1 MKTLSA
7 ANDINIQNTRTS
19 PDILVKFTGL
29 TQTDGQAAQY
39 TMGDVDGYIPGLV
52 SVSAVK
58 ISVDPYGG
66 LGHFGGVSMQFNV
79 NAIKN
84 ILQNDDLTNEPV
96 AVVAKYGTDADI
108 PLWVG
113 VIDGWDFDGN
123 VVNISAI
130 HDLNLKGK
138 QLPDT
143 QINATNYSSEQLPP
157 GNVGAWVPLTIG
169 TPFKPRGILTNIGT
183 TITEFR
189 FNAALA
195 GHNGI
200 GIIDPG
206 ADGIDY
212 WAYANREYVQGIN
225 TSTSSAYLTDGV
237 INTGSTGQ
245 IQLRKILNPV
255 SAAFVTGVG
264 TPTNP
269 ERAINL
275 DTSDYAQIIGAAAPG
290 GGAAGNTLRMTLPDF
305 DLPSNLRVNTIY
317 FYGKTDKKSIPV
329 GALAYGDKFYVSIEV
344 PNGTEPDWA
353 DSNEYGLLATTS
365 DKDWNNVDGADG
377 LTTRAVGNL
386 GLHWSTLLGQVD
398 ADSFISLSS
407 LSGRNM
413 IIYMLEDDTTRL
425 PEWFRIY
432 YAALLCLIEVGVDQ
446 VQMHGNISGY
456 DDDTSGTYT
465 GSASSLIETPSDVVY
480 FIMAEIWGLTGWN
493 ASSITAA
500 RTAYGSEIIGGQAFS
515 PLKSERLLGS
525 ICQQSR
531 MTLWRD
537 ASGLWNTKVFTLPSS
552 ADKTFSQN
560 SGDFVSGADGMDK
573 VKLSHSPPEDIYNQ
587 FEILYDWNEGLGQYN
602 KTEMADENSAG
613 ALGTWMT
620 DSQAKYN
627 ITRKFTYKASWISD
641 DATALAFRNNMIY
654 RYADRKRMVI
664 FNVSWNG
671 LALEIGDK
679 VKLEHGDLDITAPGG
694 DDSATLYDIYNIVVN
709 PMTGI
714 IKVMAMESSTSHAAL

>member
-1 MKTLSA
+1 
-7 ANDINIQNTRTS
+7 
-19 PDILVKFTGL
+19 
-29 TQTDGQAAQY
+29 
-39 TMGDVDGYIPGLV
+39 
-52 SVSAVK
+52 
-58 ISVDPYGG
+58 
-66 LGHFGGVSMQFNV
+66 
-79 NAIKN
+79 
-84 ILQNDDLTNEPV
+84 
-96 AVVAKYGTDADI
+96 
-108 PLWVG
+108 
-113 VIDGWDFDGN
+113 

-143 QINATNYSSEQLPP
+143 QINTTNYSSEELPP
-157 GNVGAWVPLTIG
+157 ANVGAWVPLTIG
-169 TPFKPRGILTNIGT
+169 TPFKPRGILTNIAST
-183 TITEFR
+183 TYEFR

-206 ADGIDY
+206 AEGIDY
-212 WAYANREYVQGIN
+212 YALADKEYLDGGASV
-225 TSTSSAYLTDGV
+225 SSSADLTDGV
-237 INTGSTGQ
+237 IATGSNG
-245 IQLRKILNPV
+245 LVILYKYLHPV
-255 SAAFVTGVG
+255 SAAYLTSSG
-264 TPTNP
+264 TATNA

-275 DTSDYAQIIGAAAPG
+275 DTSDYAQVLGAASPG
-290 GGAAGNTLRMTLPDF
+290 GGDAGNTLRLTLPDF
-305 DLPSNLRVNTIY
+305 DLPNSFRIDFIY
-317 FYGKTDKKSIPV
+317 FYGKTDKKSVIFGTDAFKV
-329 GALAYGDKFYVSIEV
+329 GLEV
-344 PNGTEPDWA
+344 PNGTAPDW
-353 DSNEYGLLATTS
+353 TTTLQMVLIAS
-365 DKDWNNVDGADG
+365 TGDKDWNNVDGADG
-377 LTTRAVGNL
+377 LLTKDVGSVSS
-386 GLHWSTLLGQVD
+386 HWNSLMAQVITAGASD
-398 ADSFISLSS
+398 AYISASS
-407 LSGRNM
+407 LSGRIM
-413 IIYMLEDDTTRL
+413 AIYMLEYDTTRA

-432 YAALLCLIEVGVDQ
+432 YAALLCRIHVGVGQ
-446 VQMHGNISGY
+446 VELHGNISGY

-515 PLKSERLLGS
+515 PLKSEQLLGG

-560 SGDFVSGADGMDK
+560 SGDFVSGADGMGE
-573 VKLSHSPPEDIYNQ
+573 VKLMHSPPEDIYNQ

-671 LALEIGDK
+671 LALEIGDT
-679 VKLEHGDLDITAPGG
+679 VILEHGDLDVTAPGG
-694 DDSATLYDIYNIVVN
+694 DDSATKYDIYNIVVN

>member
-1 MKTLSA
+1 MKTLST
-7 ANDINIQNTRTS
+7 ANNINIQNTRTS

-66 LGHFGGVSMQFNV
+66 LGHFGGVDMQFNV

-96 AVVAKYGTDADI
+96 TIVAKYGTDADI

-143 QINATNYSSEQLPP
+143 QINATNYPSEQLPP

-169 TPFKPRGILTNIGT
+169 TPFKPRGILINIAST
-183 TITEFR
+183 TYEFR

-212 WAYANREYVQGIN
+212 YAFADKEYHDGGD
-225 TSTSSAYLTDGV
+225 TSTSSADLTDGV
-237 INTGSTGQ
+237 IATGTNGLVRLYKYLHP
-245 IQLRKILNPV
+245 ID
-255 SAAFVTGVG
+255 AAFLTGVG

-275 DTSDYAQIIGAAAPG
+275 DTSDYAQIDNPASEG
-290 GGAAGNTLRMTLPDF
+290 GGDAGNTLRMTLPDF
-305 DLPSNLRVNTIY
+305 DLPSNFRVDNMY
-317 FYGKTDKKSIPV
+317 FYGKTDKKSVIGGTDAFRV
-329 GALAYGDKFYVSIEV
+329 GLEI
-344 PNGTEPDWA
+344 PNGTAPDWT
-353 DSNEYGLLATTS
+353 DTNEMVLIATGG
-365 DKDWNNVDGADG
+365 DKDWNNVDGSDG
-377 LTTRAVGNL
+377 LETKIVGSVSN
-386 GLHWSTLLGQVD
+386 HWNSLLAQVATD
-398 ADSFISLSS
+398 AYIPISS
-407 LSGRNM
+407 LSGRIM
-413 IIYMLEDDTTRL
+413 SIYMLEDDTAQT
-425 PEWFRIY
+425 EWFRIY
-432 YAALLCLIEVGVDQ
+432 YAALLCRMHVGVDQ
-446 VQMHGNISGY
+446 VQLHGNISGY

-515 PLKSERLLGS
+515 PLKSEQLLGG
-525 ICQQSR
+525 ICKQSR

-560 SGDFVSGADGMDK
+560 SGDFVSGADGMGE
-573 VKLSHSPPEDIYNQ
+573 VQLAHSPPEDIYNQ

-627 ITRKFTYKASWISD
+627 ITRKFTYRASWISD
-641 DATALAFRNNMIY
+641 DATAQAFRNNMIY

-664 FNVSWNG
+664 FNLSWNG
-671 LALEIGDK
+671 LALEIGDT
-679 VKLEHGDLDITAPGG
+679 VSLEHGDLDITASGG
-694 DDSATLYDIYNIVVN
+694 DDSATKYDIYNIVVN

-714 IKVMAMESSTSHAAL
+714 IKIMAMESSTSHAAL